1 MSKTG
6 RLLFQIVLFAS
17 FGTLMYISD
26 IMMDLLPNIHLIGMF
41 TVTFTVVYRTKA
53 LIPIY
58 VYVFL
63 HLFFT
68 GFSPW
73 TLPYLYI
80 WTVLWGIVMLLPK
93 HMKPAV
99 AVPVYIGVCALHGLG
114 FGLLYAPAQ
123 ILLFAGG
130 DWNQFW
136 PWVIGGLYFDWL
148 HCVGNFFSGT
158 LIYPLIAVLRRLPG
172 AVQTKRIGEHNENL

>member
-6 RLLFQIVLFAS
+6 RLLFQIVLFAT

-41 TVTFTVVYRTKA
+41 TVTFTVVYRFKA
-53 LIPIY
+53 LVPIY

-63 HLFFT
+63 TLFFS

-80 WTVLWGIVMLLPK
+80 WPVLWAIVMLLPRN
-93 HMKPAV
+93 MKPVIA
-99 AVPVYIGVCALHGLG
+99 APVYIIVCALHGLS
-114 FGLLYAPAQ
+114 FGLLYAPAH
-123 ILLFAGG
+123 ILLFTGG
-130 DWNQFW
+130 DWSQFW
-136 PWVIGGLYFDWL
+136 TWVMLGLPYDWI
-148 HCVGNFFSGT
+148 HCVGNLFAGL
-158 LIYPLIAVLRRLPG
+158 LIFPLVTVLRKLPG
-172 AVQTKRIGEHNENL
+172 AVPAKRIGEH

>member
-26 IMMDLLPNIHLIGMF
+26 ILMEILPNIHLIGMF
-41 TVTFTVVYRTKA
+41 TVTFTVVYRFKA

-63 HLFFT
+63 TLLFS
-68 GFSPW
+68 GLSPW
-73 TLPYLYI
+73 TLPYLYV
-80 WTVLWGIVMLLPK
+80 WTVLWAVVMLLPRN
-93 HMKPAV
+93 MKPLV
-99 AVPVYIGVCALHGLG
+99 ATFVYIAVCGLHGLLFG
-114 FGLLYAPAQ
+114 FLYAPAH

-130 DWNQFW
+130 DWQQFFT
-136 PWVIGGLYFDWL
+136 WVIMGLPYDAI
-148 HCVGNFFSGT
+148 HCMGNILAGT
-158 LIYPLIAVLRRLPG
+158 LIFPLVTVLKKLPG
-172 AVQTKRIGEHNENL
+172 AVIN